1 MIYKFDQF
9 DVNLEVKADGARVVR
24 VLFKNGKLA
33 ADLSELSI
41 DGVGNLAELL
51 PTVKRLY
58 YDAVDHHYAREQAK
72 LSAMRAAR
80 DAAYERAHVK
90 ARDARDF
97 REIGFYHR

>member
-1 MIYKFDQF
+1 MTGATMIYQF
-9 DVNLEVKADGARVVR
+9 GYFNLELEVKEDGARVVR

-33 ADLSELSI
+33 ADLSELSV
-41 DGVGNLAELL
+41 DGIENLAALL

-58 YDAVDHHYAREQAK
+58 YDAVDHHYYRE
-72 LSAMRAAR
+72 
-80 DAAYERAHVK
+80 HVK